1 MKHSL
6 LFLSLPLFLL
16 SSCGPSNGGTD
27 EKFMTKNVE
36 TLIDNMNNK
45 DVDAIY
51 ETFSNNRKNAI
62 PTLKDDIKS
71 LCDYYQGGKLKK
83 WIKYGGSGSKTYYE
97 NHKKRL
103 TIHDSFQVECEN
115 QSYTIAISWRRYD
128 SWEKDNIG
136 LWLIEMSEYEEGVNW
151 PNKDTKIT
159 VGEEEKSTSE
169 NQ

>member
-16 SSCGPSNGGTD
+16 SSCGPLKGGTD

-36 TLIDNMNNK
+36 TLIDNINNK

-51 ETFSNNRKNAI
+51 ETFSISRKNAI
-62 PTLKDDIKS
+62 PTLKDDIRS

-97 NHKKRL
+97 NHKIRL
-103 TIHDSFQVECEN
+103 TIINF
-115 QSYTIAISWRRYD
+115 
-128 SWEKDNIG
+128 
-136 LWLIEMSEYEEGVNW
+136 L
-151 PNKDTKIT
+151 
-159 VGEEEKSTSE
+159 
-169 NQ
+169 

>member
-51 ETFSNNRKNAI
+51 EAFSINRKNAI
-62 PTLKDDIKS
+62 PTLKDDINMVEAVVKHTMKTIKKDLQSTIVSKLNVKIKVILS
-71 LCDYYQGGKLKK
+71 LLVGGDMILGKK
-83 WIKYGGSGSKTYYE
+83 TTSAYGLSKCL
-97 NHKKRL
+97 NMKK
-103 TIHDSFQVECEN
+103 
-115 QSYTIAISWRRYD
+115 A
-128 SWEKDNIG
+128 
-136 LWLIEMSEYEEGVNW
+136 
-151 PNKDTKIT
+151 
-159 VGEEEKSTSE
+159 
-169 NQ
+169 

>member
-1 MKHSL
+1 MSAYHKNIVMKHSL

-36 TLIDNMNNK
+36 TLIDN
-45 DVDAIY
+45 I
-51 ETFSNNRKNAI
+51 NNRNAI

-83 WIKYGGSGSKTYYE
+83 WIKYGGSSSRTYYE

-136 LWLIEMSEYEEGVNW
+136 LWLIEMSEYEKGVNW